1 MRLRLDQLPWPLEP
15 LLIVLSD
22 SIGRFQRHRCTT
34 AAAAIAF
41 HVLFSVFPLILL
53 ITAVVGSRMRSAE
66 VRNAIT
72 DGLMNALPL
81 DPSARDQID
90 NLLKITNANLPA
102 IGIIGAV
109 ALVWSASGMLGSVRG
124 AMELAWEGFSGT
136 RPFLRGKL
144 VDAILLTVLVTV
156 ILSSFLIGVLLSFVP
171 QIPRDALGDSGV
183 WHDATLFVRSW
194 IGPLASLVSSIF
206 VMLIAYKFLPKPR
219 PAFRYALVGA
229 VTAGIL
235 FEIARRVFT
244 IYVEKIARYDIVYG
258 ALGSIIAFLFFVYI
272 AAMILLY
279 GAELG
284 ASIRRVQNAGRLL
297 PRKKAKPETA

>member
-1 MRLRLDQLPWPLEP
+1 VRLSLDRLPWPLDAV
-15 LLIVLSD
+15 LIVLSD

-53 ITAVVGSRMRSAE
+53 ITVVVGSRMRSAE
-66 VRNAIT
+66 VRSAIA
-72 DGLMNALPL
+72 DGLMNTLPL

-90 NLLKITNANLPA
+90 NLLRVANANLPA
-102 IGIIGAV
+102 IGLIGAV

-144 VDAILLTVLVTV
+144 VDAILLTILVTV
-156 ILSSFLIGVLLSFVP
+156 ILSSFLIGVLVSFVP
-171 QIPRDALGDSGV
+171 QIPRDAFGTSGF
-183 WHDATLFVRSW
+183 WHDAALSVRPW
-194 IGPLASLVSSIF
+194 IGPLASLVSSIV
-206 VMLIAYKFLPKPR
+206 VMLMAYKFLPKPR

-229 VTAGIL
+229 VIAGAL

-244 IYVEKIARYDIVYG
+244 VYVEKIARYDLVYG
-258 ALGSIIAFLFFVYI
+258 SIGTIIAFLFFVYI

-284 ASIRRVQNAGRLL
+284 ASIRRVHNVGRLL
-297 PRKKAKPETA
+297 PPRKARPDAA